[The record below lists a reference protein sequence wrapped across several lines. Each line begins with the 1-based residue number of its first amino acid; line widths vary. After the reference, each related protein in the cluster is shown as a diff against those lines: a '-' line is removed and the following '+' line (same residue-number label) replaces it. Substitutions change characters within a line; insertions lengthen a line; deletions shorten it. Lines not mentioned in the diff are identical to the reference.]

1 MDYILSN
8 TTNQIKIEQYNQK
21 HKFIIIYSLS
31 VILSFLMGSFLG
43 NNITQIQLE
52 CKNFTEY

>member
-1 MDYILSN
+1 MDYILSG
-8 TTNQIKIEQYNQK
+8 TTNQRRIEQYNQK

-31 VILSFLMGSFLG
+31 VVLSFLMGGFLG
-43 NNITQIQLE
+43 SGLLQIQPE